1 MGRPAPSPPRSTL
14 PVAAAVALWAA
25 ALCAAPSALAGQ
37 VRGTVVFPLIAEDTD
52 SRPEERRPL
61 ASWRLENGHA
71 RINRDAD
78 VHREVVVVLEPQQP
92 VRIEPQRVLIESR
105 SGGALEPLLSVAQT
119 GVSVI
124 WRNSDS
130 ALRAVTL
137 EDGDTLLPPE
147 PASPGATREV
157 RFSIPGE
164 YVFLDPDH
172 PFSRATVVVVGSAF
186 AARTD
191 DRGAFALDVPDGRYR
206 LRTLFRGRWTDLQT
220 LDVGG
225 RSREITIR
233 LGIDEARP
241 PASPSPPAAASKA
254 ASPPAAD
261 TGEREKTQ

>member
-1 MGRPAPSPPRSTL
+1 MVPPAKALLPPPP
-14 PVAAAVALWAA
+14 PVAAAVALWMVGLGAS
-25 ALCAAPSALAGQ
+25 APALAGQ

-52 SRPEERRPL
+52 PRPEERRPL

-71 RINRDAD
+71 RIQRDAD

-105 SGGALEPLLSVAQT
+105 SGGALEPPLSVAQT

-130 ALRAVTL
+130 TLRAVTL

-172 PFSRATVVVVGSAF
+172 PFSRSTVVVVGSAF
-186 AARTD
+186 AARAD
-191 DRGAFALDVPDGRYR
+191 EKGAFSLDVPDGKYR
-206 LRTLFRGRWTDLQT
+206 LRALFRGRWVELQS
-220 LDVGG
+220 LDVSG
-225 RSREITIR
+225 RSRELTIR
-233 LGIDEARP
+233 LGGEEGRTAP
-241 PASPSPPAAASKA
+241 PPPPAAPAPRA
-254 ASPPAAD
+254 PAPPAGGPGAP
-261 TGEREKTQ
+261 EKTP